1 VTSNSGSTS
10 PESPSSIQSPAGA
23 PTDGKSAPSIDVRSS
38 KTSISDTKVVA
49 KSKGVSPASESS
61 TSRSATAKQL
71 GLLPD
76 KPSAGPSVNLQRVP
90 SEPNEVGERIL
101 LAVKLPS
108 GQRLQRYFR
117 FVDKLETVLRFA
129 ETESKSDF
137 KGCEFVRADNRETL
151 SDMKKS
157 IRDYGIV
164 DKSVLFLQLPEMP

>member
-1 VTSNSGSTS
+1 
-10 PESPSSIQSPAGA
+10 
-23 PTDGKSAPSIDVRSS
+23 
-38 KTSISDTKVVA
+38 
-49 KSKGVSPASESS
+49 
-61 TSRSATAKQL
+61 
-71 GLLPD
+71 
-76 KPSAGPSVNLQRVP
+76 VP

-157 IRDYGIV
+157 IREYGIV